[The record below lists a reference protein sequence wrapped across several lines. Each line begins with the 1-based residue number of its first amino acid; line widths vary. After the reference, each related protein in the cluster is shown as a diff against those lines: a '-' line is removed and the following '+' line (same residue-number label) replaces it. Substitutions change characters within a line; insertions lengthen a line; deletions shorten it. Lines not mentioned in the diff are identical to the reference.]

1 MSKNIN
7 TDELILTDA
16 ILALTVTDAEVVISE

>member
-7 TDELILTDA
+7 TDELILTEA
-16 ILALTVTDAEVVISE
+16 ILAIAVTDAEVVIVE